1 MTNKPDNTTRDD
13 RSVLLEAVGLEKS
26 LGHGAGRVCVLRGL
40 DLRVRVGE
48 FLAVMGP
55 SGCGKSTLLHVL
67 GLITPA
73 DAGTL
78 AIAGQP
84 VGASDRER
92 TKLRRERIGF
102 VFQRLNL
109 LSTLSARG
117 NIDIS
122 MRVRGLCPG
131 GRATELLSS
140 MGIGELAGRKPH
152 EMSIGQQQRVAI
164 ARALAHRPALLLA
177 DEPTGSLDSA
187 KTAELL
193 EILRDANRR
202 EGQTIVMITHS
213 PEVAHQAD
221 RVVCMRDG
229 VIAPAG
235 QTRETV
241 S

>member
-1 MTNKPDNTTRDD
+1 MTNETNNTSGDG
-13 RSVLLEAVGLEKS
+13 VLLEAVGLEKT
-26 LGHGAGRVCVLRGL
+26 LGRGPGRVAVLRGL
-40 DLRVRVGE
+40 DLQVRRGE

-73 DAGTL
+73 DGGELT
-78 AIAGQP
+78 IDGEP
-84 VGASDRER
+84 VGRRDAER
-92 TKLRRERIGF
+92 TRLRREKIGF

-122 MRVRGLCPG
+122 LRVRGLSPG
-131 GRATELLSS
+131 DRACELLEA
-140 MGIGELAGRKPH
+140 MGVGALAGRKPH

-193 EILRDANRR
+193 GILREANRA
-202 EGQTIVMITHS
+202 EGQTVVMITHS
-213 PEVAHQAD
+213 PEVANRAD
-221 RVVCMRDG
+221 RVVRMADG
-229 VIAPAG
+229 TIATQPSA
-235 QTRETV
+235 EAAP
-241 S
+241 

>member
-1 MTNKPDNTTRDD
+1 MTNASNDMTCDEP
-13 RSVLLEAVGLEKS
+13 VLLEAAGLEKS
-26 LGHGAGRVCVLRGL
+26 LGHGAGRMHVLRGL
-40 DLRVRVGE
+40 DLQVRAGE

-73 DAGTL
+73 EAGTL
-78 AIAGQP
+78 AIAGQT
-84 VGASDRER
+84 VGRGDRER
-92 TKLRRERIGF
+92 TKLRRDRIGF

-109 LSTLSARG
+109 LSTLSAKG

-122 MRVRGLCPG
+122 MRVRGLSPG
-131 GRATELLSS
+131 RRATELLAS

-177 DEPTGSLDSA
+177 DEPTGSLDSV

-193 EILRDANRR
+193 EILRDANHR

-213 PEVAHQAD
+213 PEVARRAD

-229 VIAPAG
+229 VIAPADG
-235 QTRETV
+235 AREAA